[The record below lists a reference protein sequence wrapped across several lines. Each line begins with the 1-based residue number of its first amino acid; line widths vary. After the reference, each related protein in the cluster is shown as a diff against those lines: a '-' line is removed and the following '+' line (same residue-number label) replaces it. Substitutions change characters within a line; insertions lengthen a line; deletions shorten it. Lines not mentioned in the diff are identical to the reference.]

1 MVNGQMKLKYF
12 RFIRKEAGK
21 MSLKISAFASM
32 AGLLQGMVMVIINGA
47 AEKFPE
53 KGLNFRYLLMFIV
66 CISGFIL
73 AKRYSLTMT
82 ASLIQHIVF
91 SIRLRF
97 LDKIRNTGLMAF
109 EDIGKSQIYTVL
121 AENTETIFDAS
132 RLIANAGS
140 SAVMLIFSFFYIGH
154 LSITAFF
161 LAVIIISG
169 GVSIYLI
176 NQKAT
181 GEDLTECLKK
191 ENEFFDGVNHL
202 LDGFKEIKMNTAKSR
217 DLYEGRIQQI
227 STEAR
232 DINIRTEYRFID
244 NYIFAQ
250 AFFYILL
257 ATIIFLLPQIT
268 DLGYGIITNITAVV
282 LFMVG
287 PLGNIVEAL
296 PLVARA
302 DVAIT
307 NIETL
312 EKSLDAADEGHTTGP
327 VDFSRPQTGFDAI
340 FMENI
345 AFSYMD
351 PDRHKV
357 FTLGPIDLSIKAG
370 EVLFIVGG
378 NGSGKSTL
386 LKILAGLYYPHNG
399 KMLLDNK
406 VLEPI
411 HYARYR
417 NLFSIIFTDFH
428 LFDRL
433 YGLGK
438 IEAQKVFEL
447 LDIMELSDKTS
458 FVDDKFTNTKLS
470 TGQRKRLA
478 LIASYLEDKPILMF
492 DEVAAD
498 QDPKFRKYFYEVLL
512 QDLKQRGKTVI
523 AVTHDDRFF
532 HAADRILKMEDGQI
546 VNG

>member
-140 SAVMLIFSFFYIGH
+140 SAVMLIFSFLYIGH

-161 LAVIIISG
+161 LAVIIITG

-312 EKSLDAADEGHTTGP
+312 EKSLDAADEGHTKGP

-399 KMLLDNK
+399 RMLLDNK

>member
-1 MVNGQMKLKYF
+1 
-12 RFIRKEAGK
+12 

-53 KGLNFRYLLMFIV
+53 KGLNFRYLLMFVV

-140 SAVMLIFSFFYIGH
+140 SAVMLIFSFLYIGH

-161 LAVIIISG
+161 LAVIIITG

-312 EKSLDAADEGHTTGP
+312 EKSLDAADEGHTKGP

-399 KMLLDNK
+399 RMLLDNK

>member
-140 SAVMLIFSFFYIGH
+140 SAVMLIFSFLYSGH

-161 LAVIIISG
+161 LAVIIITG

-399 KMLLDNK
+399 RMLLDNK

>member
-140 SAVMLIFSFFYIGH
+140 SAVMLIFSFLYIGH

-399 KMLLDNK
+399 RMLLDNK

>member
-1 MVNGQMKLKYF
+1 MKLKYF

-53 KGLNFRYLLMFIV
+53 KGLNFRYLLMFVV

-140 SAVMLIFSFFYIGH
+140 SAVMLIFSFLYIGH

-161 LAVIIISG
+161 LAVIIITG

-312 EKSLDAADEGHTTGP
+312 EKSLDAADEGHTKGP

-399 KMLLDNK
+399 RMLLDNK

>member
-12 RFIRKEAGK
+12 RFIRKEAAT

-82 ASLIQHIVF
+82 ASLIQNIVF

-97 LDKIRNTGLMAF
+97 LDKIRNTGLLAF

-140 SAVMLIFSFFYIGH
+140 SAVMLIFSFLYIGH

-217 DLYEGRIQQI
+217 DLYESRIQQV
-227 STEAR
+227 STEAC

-268 DLGYGIITNITAVV
+268 DLAYGIITNITAVV

-296 PLVARA
+296 PLIARA

-312 EKSLDAADEGHTTGP
+312 EKSLDAADEGHITVA

-340 FMENI
+340 FMEKI

-357 FTLGPIDLSIKAG
+357 FTLGPIDLNIKAG

-399 KMLLDNK
+399 RMLLDNK

>member
-53 KGLNFRYLLMFIV
+53 KGLNFRYLLMFVV

-140 SAVMLIFSFFYIGH
+140 SAVMLIFSFLYIGH

-161 LAVIIISG
+161 LAVIIITG

-312 EKSLDAADEGHTTGP
+312 EKSLDAADEGHTKGP

-399 KMLLDNK
+399 RMLLDNK

>member
-1 MVNGQMKLKYF
+1 MKLKYF

-140 SAVMLIFSFFYIGH
+140 SAVMLIFSFLYIGH

-161 LAVIIISG
+161 LAVIIITG

-399 KMLLDNK
+399 RMLLDNK

>member
-1 MVNGQMKLKYF
+1 MKLKYF
-12 RFIRKEAGK
+12 RFIRKEAAT

-53 KGLNFRYLLMFIV
+53 KGLNFRYLLMFVV

-140 SAVMLIFSFFYIGH
+140 SAVMLIFSFLYIGH

-227 STEAR
+227 STEAC

-312 EKSLDAADEGHTTGP
+312 EKSLDAADEGHITVA

-340 FMENI
+340 FMEKI

-357 FTLGPIDLSIKAG
+357 FTLGPIDLNIKAG

-406 VLEPI
+406 VLEPT
-411 HYARYR
+411 HYVRYR